1 MNNRYNRRQFYNKNA
16 AIDKKNRVIT
26 ILMVSIIALLFLVNY
41 QRQTINE
48 LEDENQTT
56 LKEYGKFSKKQ
67 IDIKKDTNKIVIA
80 QDKKPLKNVKTGNKP
95 KEKTKEN
102 KKQIKDTTIN
112 VNISLNDDK
121 PIIVDTLK

>member
-1 MNNRYNRRQFYNKNA
+1 M
-16 AIDKKNRVIT
+16 
-26 ILMVSIIALLFLVNY
+26 
-41 QRQTINE
+41 
-48 LEDENQTT
+48 
-56 LKEYGKFSKKQ
+56 
-67 IDIKKDTNKIVIA
+67 
-80 QDKKPLKNVKTGNKP
+80 KTGNKP